1 MTSSDKTPHPE
12 TATPLADAVSATP
25 RRQPLS
31 TGFADLDTL
40 TAGGLPPGTL
50 TVIASRPGM
59 GRTTLLHDICRHNA
73 IRKSRGT
80 ALWTL
85 EESVEDVAT
94 RVLSAEARVLRHAML
109 AGTIDEAAWERI
121 NQHMKAVEG
130 APMMVDAPPSAT
142 AADISGKAAEL
153 VAQHGVRL
161 IAIDGIQDIRPE
173 KRNDLREREVG
184 DVVRDLK
191 TLARELQVPVVAT
204 AHLNRSPEQRIDKR
218 PRLDDLR
225 ESGAITFAAD
235 LIILLHREDYYDSLS
250 PRAGEADL
258 IVAKHRYGPTAMLT
272 VAFQGHYSRFVDMAA
287 GPATQPRPTGPGFG
301 FSEVFR
307 AAPKEPS

>member
-1 MTSSDKTPHPE
+1 MTSSDKTPDSPATNLTNAAAGPNRHPL
-12 TATPLADAVSATP
+12 P
-25 RRQPLS
+25 
-31 TGFADLDTL
+31 TGFQDLDTL
-40 TAGGLPPGTL
+40 TAGGLRPGTL

-59 GRTTLLHDICRHNA
+59 GRSTLLFDICRRNA
-73 IRKSRGT
+73 IRGGTPT

-85 EESVEDVAT
+85 EEHPEDVVT
-94 RVLSAEARVLRHAML
+94 RFLSAEARVPRHTL
-109 AGTIDEAAWERI
+109 QAGAVDETAWERI
-121 NQHMKAVEG
+121 TNQIKAFES
-130 APMMVDAPPSAT
+130 APLVIGAPPSAT
-142 AADISGKAAEL
+142 AAEIAAQATEL

-161 IAIDGIQDIRPE
+161 LAVDGVQDIRPE

-204 AHLNRSPEQRIDKR
+204 AHLNRSPEQRISKR

-235 LIILLHREDYYDSLS
+235 LIILLHREDYYDLTS

-258 IVAKHRYGPTAMLT
+258 IVAKHRSGPTAIVT
-272 VAFQGHYSRFVDMAA
+272 VAFQGHYSRFVDMAQDFKSE
-287 GPATQPRPTGPGFG
+287 PPRTTSPGFG
-301 FSEVFR
+301 LADLFR
-307 AAPKEPS
+307 PEPEGGQQ